1 MKKSLNHTSGV
12 SLQQRPLKN
21 GRVSLYLHVHRKGC
35 KPERIWLKLYL
46 TGNKFTDK
54 RTLAIADEARRQ
66 KHLEMQMIDST
77 TPNTS
82 EELLAYMLHRSTFR
96 RNPKS
101 YQNTIRQLKLF
112 TGKETIGFEEVTRAF
127 VDEFS
132 VYLTTKTKLAQNSAA
147 TYWQVLNAV
156 LNEAARERR
165 IAFNPCTLTRGIK
178 QIPSRRQFL
187 TFEELQLLAYTPC
200 KNEEVKRAFLFSA
213 YSGLRLSDVKAL
225 RWLNVETLPSSHRN
239 DGSQPAIVYT
249 QQKTGVIDYK
259 PLSDTALALINDGK
273 RHAPTERLFTLPCD
287 QYIGKTLAVWGKEA
301 GLTKHVHFHL
311 ARHSFA
317 TLALAQGADLYTV
330 SALLG
335 HSSIKHTQVYA
346 KVVNASKTK
355 AVNAL
360 PSLKLTSPTM
370 QEIA

>member
-1 MKKSLNHTSGV
+1 MKKSLNSTSGV
-12 SLQQRPLKN
+12 TLQERKLKN

-35 KPERIWLKLYL
+35 KPERIWLQLYL
-46 TGNKFTDK
+46 TGNKFADK
-54 RTLAIADEARRQ
+54 RTLTIADEARRQ
-66 KHLEMQMIDST
+66 KHLEIQMSDT
-77 TPNTS
+77 ATPNTNDD
-82 EELLAYMLHRSTFR
+82 LLAYMLYRSTFR

-101 YQNTIRQLKLF
+101 YHNTIRQLKLF
-112 TGKETIGFEEVTRAF
+112 VGKETIGFEECTRAF
-127 VDEFS
+127 VDNFA
-132 VYLTTKTKLAQNSAA
+132 VYLTTKTKLSQNSAA

-156 LNEAARERR
+156 LNEAARERH
-165 IAFNPCTLTRGIK
+165 ISFNPCTLTRGIK

-200 KNEEVKRAFLFSA
+200 KNDEVKRAFLFSA
-213 YSGLRLSDVKAL
+213 YSGLRLSDVKNL
-225 RWLNVETLPSSHRN
+225 LWLNIETLP
-239 DGSQPAIVYT
+239 GGEPAIVYT

-273 RHAPTERLFTLPCD
+273 RHAPTEQLFTLPCD
-287 QYIGKTLAVWGKEA
+287 QYIGKTLAAWGKKA

-360 PSLKLTSPTM
+360 PSLKLYSPTM
-370 QEIA
+370 QEIE

>member
-1 MKKSLNHTSGV
+1 VKKTLNHTSGV
-12 SLQQRPLKN
+12 TLQQRPLKN

-35 KPERIWLKLYL
+35 KPERVWLKLYL
-46 TGNKFTDK
+46 TGNKFADK

-66 KHLEMQMIDST
+66 KHLEMQMSDAAK
-77 TPNTS
+77 PNTND
-82 EELLAYMLHRSTFR
+82 ELLAYMLHRASLR

-101 YQNTIRQLKLF
+101 YHNTIRQLKLF
-112 TGKETIGFEEVTRAF
+112 TGKETIGFEELTRTF
-127 VDEFS
+127 VDDFS
-132 VYLTTKTKLAQNSAA
+132 AYLTTKTKLSQNSAA

-165 IAFNPCTLTRGIK
+165 IPFNPCTLTRGIK
-178 QIPSRRQFL
+178 QVPSRRQFL

-213 YSGLRLSDVKAL
+213 WTGLRLSDVKNL
-225 RWLNVETLPSSHRN
+225 RWLNVEALPS
-239 DGSQPAIVYT
+239 GEPAIVYT

-273 RHAPTERLFTLPCD
+273 QHAPTERLFTLPCD
-287 QYIGKTLAVWGKEA
+287 QYIGKTLAAWGKEA

-346 KVVNASKTK
+346 KVVNSSKTK

-360 PSLKLTSPTM
+360 PSLKFSPT
-370 QEIA
+370 QITLDAV